1 MSSPRI
7 RRTLLAA
14 CVAVAAATV
23 ASTAAAWTDRPV
35 RMVVP
40 APPGGTM
47 DVVAR
52 VLAEQLAAEL
62 GQPVVVDNKP
72 GGGSNIGAEIAARA
86 PADGYTLFLGT
97 ISNAD
102 SGRSCAFINLARVSY
117 ACASASW
124 LARVPIF
131 NTVCMTRGP

>member
-23 ASTAAAWTDRPV
+23 APTAAAWTDRPV

-72 GGGSNIGAEIAARA
+72 GGGGVIGIQALLQA
-86 PADGYTLFLGT
+86 PADGTT
-97 ISNAD
+97 VMVTASNVLTEIPHVVKTPYDAMKD
-102 SGRSCAFINLARVSY
+102 VRPIAAI
-117 ACASASW
+117 ACS
-124 LARVPIF
+124 
-131 NTVCMTRGP
+131 T